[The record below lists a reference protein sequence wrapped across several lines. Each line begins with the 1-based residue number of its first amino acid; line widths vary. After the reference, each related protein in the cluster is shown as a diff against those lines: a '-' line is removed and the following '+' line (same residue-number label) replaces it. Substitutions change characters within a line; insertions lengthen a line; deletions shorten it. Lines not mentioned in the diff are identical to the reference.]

1 VFLSWVYGVVVRR
14 DPPTTPTVRV
24 EKLRGHTL
32 PRHESTSTRPASN
45 IGTVI
50 STPSLGREDQR
61 EDGTLGY
68 ADVVLDAS
76 YCSKCAPAAD
86 ALFKE
91 RRGQGASLCSA
102 VGVVLCVSVRT

>member
-1 VFLSWVYGVVVRR
+1 MRR

-24 EKLRGHTL
+24 EKLRRHTL

-50 STPSLGREDQR
+50 STPSLGRED
-61 EDGTLGY
+61 GTCTLGY
-68 ADVVLDAS
+68 ADVVLDES

-91 RRGQGASLCSA
+91 RREQGASLCSA

>member
-1 VFLSWVYGVVVRR
+1 MVRR

-50 STPSLGREDQR
+50 STPSLGRED
-61 EDGTLGY
+61 GALGY

-91 RRGQGASLCSA
+91 RREQGASLCSA